1 MYQGW
6 AFADSLCGPEALD
19 GAEFLILGIPFD
31 ATSSTRPGTRGGP
44 DAIRQASSSFES
56 FEPRYGVDLASV
68 KIFDM
73 GNLEVGS
80 DLVWAYS
87 SIKSAISGIP
97 PGPVPIVLGGEH
109 SITPPVVEVLAAR
122 DDLGVIVLDAHLD
135 LREEYGFTGFSHAC
149 ASRRI
154 LDLPIKGYSAIG
166 IRSGSEEEFQYAEDA
181 GINYH
186 TSDEVFDRGI
196 DRVLDDCIAEV
207 SCERIYLS
215 IDFDVFD
222 PGVAPAVGC
231 PEPFGLTGRD
241 VRRIVERVA
250 PVSVG
255 LDLNE
260 IAPIYD
266 SGGTAFLGAKLA
278 REFMA
283 ARVTAARVRASY

>member
-6 AFADSLCGPEALD
+6 AFADSLYGPAAVD
-19 GAEFLILGIPFD
+19 GAEFFILGIPFD
-31 ATSSTRPGTRGGP
+31 ATSSTRPGSRGGP
-44 DAIRQASSSFES
+44 DSVRQASSSFES
-56 FEPRYGVDLASV
+56 FEPRYGVDLAGI

-80 DLVWAYS
+80 DLQWAYN

-97 PGPVPIVLGGEH
+97 SGPLPVVLGGEH
-109 SITPPVVEVLAAR
+109 SITPPVVEVLAER
-122 DDLGVIVLDAHLD
+122 GDLGVIVLDAHLD
-135 LREEYGFTGFSHAC
+135 LREEYGFTRFSHAC

-154 LDLPIKGYSAIG
+154 LDLPINGYSTIG
-166 IRSGSEEEFQYAEDA
+166 IRSGSEEEFQYAEYA

-207 SCERIYLS
+207 DCERIYLS
-215 IDFDVFD
+215 VDFDVID
-222 PGVAPAVGC
+222 PAIAPGVGC

-241 VRRIVERVA
+241 VRRVVERVA
-250 PVSVG
+250 PMAAG

-260 IAPIYD
+260 IAPLYD
-266 SGGTAFLGAKLA
+266 SGQTAYLGAKLA

-283 ARVTAARVRASY
+283 ARVSASRLKASH